1 MPYHRRS
8 IISYHLEIK
17 VRSLKM
23 NQWAYLWRKDDWSWQ
38 LYGTSTARNK
48 FPASQRQYFSDCVI
62 DAAVTP
68 QATQKDRKFFF
79 QVHKSFFCR
88 KWKFFFSRKTK
99 RFEFFLDRSVSVR
112 CPFNRKGRNI
122 LRPNFSEPEV
132 EYGSW
137 RFFQFLPLTKCSRLG
152 MIIS

>member
-48 FPASQRQYFSDCVI
+48 FPASQRQYFSDCVT

-79 QVHKSFFCR
+79 KFTKVFFLL
-88 KWKFFFSRKTK
+88 KWKFFSLEK
-99 RFEFFLDRSVSVR
+99 RNGSNFFWIVRFRFDVRLTVKDEIFWDRTFQSQKSNTVVGAF
-112 CPFNRKGRNI
+112 FN
-122 LRPNFSEPEV
+122 S
-132 EYGSW
+132 
-137 RFFQFLPLTKCSRLG
+137 CRLLNALG
-152 MIIS
+152 